1 MELENLICHLSS
13 SWISTLGEVGKA
25 WDRCGDE
32 DRHGPN
38 RNHNEINMPFFKIQY
53 VFVNPSLL
61 LGLSDPGE
69 ESMGLAGHLGTVSPI
84 HLIGIDRGPWK

>member
-13 SWISTLGEVGKA
+13 GWISALGEVGKS

-32 DRHGPN
+32 DRRGPN

-53 VFVNPSLL
+53 IFINPRLL

-69 ESMGLAGHLGTVSPI
+69 SMGLIGHLGTVSPI
-84 HLIGIDRGPWK
+84 HLTDIDRAKWK

>member
-1 MELENLICHLSS
+1 M
-13 SWISTLGEVGKA
+13 LGEVGKA
-25 WDRCGDE
+25 WDRCGSE

-53 VFVNPSLL
+53 IFIYPRLL

-69 ESMGLAGHLGTVSPI
+69 SMGLIGHLGTVSPI
-84 HLIGIDRGPWK
+84 HLTDIDRVKWK